1 MTPRAVAGKLT
12 GGWATPT
19 EAAALGAAATI
30 VAAWLYRAL
39 TLQNLLTAL
48 KGSVAVSG
56 TILFI
61 IIGATTFSQVLSFSG
76 ATNGIVTLIGTQ
88 SLPAPV
94 LVLGMMALLIVLGF
108 FIDEV
113 SMMMITLPFFMPL
126 VQQMGV
132 DPIWFGVLF
141 LINMQIGLLSPPF
154 GLLLFAMKGVAPA
167 DAAISAS
174 RGTSSSLAAGRSAA
188 ARWRTI

>member
-1 MTPRAVAGKLT
+1 FIGYIVLRAKLNPALAPDEDEVVEDMPTGWARWRPFFIYVSPLILIFSVVVASLT
-12 GGWATPT
+12 RGWATPT

-39 TLQNLLTAL
+39 TWQNLMTAL

-76 ATNGIVTLIGTQ
+76 ATNGIVTLIGNQ

-108 FIDEV
+108 FID
-113 SMMMITLPFFMPL
+113 
-126 VQQMGV
+126 
-132 DPIWFGVLF
+132 
-141 LINMQIGLLSPPF
+141 
-154 GLLLFAMKGVAPA
+154 
-167 DAAISAS
+167 
-174 RGTSSSLAAGRSAA
+174 
-188 ARWRTI
+188 